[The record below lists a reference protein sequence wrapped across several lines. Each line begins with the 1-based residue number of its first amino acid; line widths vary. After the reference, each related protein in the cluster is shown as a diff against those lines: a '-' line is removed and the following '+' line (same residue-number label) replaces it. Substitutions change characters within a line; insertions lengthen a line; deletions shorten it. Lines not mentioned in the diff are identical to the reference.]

1 MGPVFFL
8 AAFSP
13 VVLHAQTQASVGV
26 GVGTVRY
33 AGGST
38 FSAGTVSPAVQRIS
52 PSFYVGAGGSLSL
65 LKDGVWASQGRADVW
80 AAFPLNRNDRTLG
93 PRIAVSVNLAASTRS
108 DGVAA
113 GAGSAIVE
121 LMWAVGRGGAAI
133 GAGPGT
139 GVIEGERGV
148 GAPHVRARGWWLTG
162 PAQLSLSVE
171 PIRFAA
177 AWYTDV
183 VGGATMD
190 RGRVVASVWASA
202 RLSAAYGSKGGA
214 SAALQY
220 FVSPTVA
227 LEAAAGSYLSDPFQG
242 LPRAGFVS
250 AGVRVHAA
258 RRLAAPAPPLRTR
271 LAPLVAQHRGGGD
284 SVVVRFRMSG
294 ARSVAIAGDW
304 NAWQPAALRAVGGD
318 VWEAAMVLAP
328 GTYHFNLLVDGNDWV
343 VPGGVAVVSDGMG
356 GMVAVLTVL

>member
-8 AAFSP
+8 AALAP
-13 VVLHAQTQASVGV
+13 VVLQAQTQASVGV

-33 AGGST
+33 TGGST
-38 FSAGTVSPAVQRIS
+38 FSAGTVSPAAQRIS
-52 PSFYVGAGGSLSL
+52 PSFYVGAGGSLSM
-65 LKDGVWASQGRADVW
+65 LKDGVWAAQGRADVW
-80 AAFPLNRNDRTLG
+80 AAFPQIRRNRTGG
-93 PRIAVSVNLAASTRS
+93 PRIAVSANLAASTRS

-113 GAGSAIVE
+113 GVGSAIAE

-162 PAQLSLSVE
+162 PAQLSLTVE
-171 PIRFAA
+171 PIRFAD

-190 RGRVVASVWASA
+190 RGPVVASVWASA
-202 RLSAAYGSKGGA
+202 RLSAAYGSKGAA

-220 FVSPTVA
+220 FVTPTVA

-250 AGVRVHAA
+250 AGVRIHAA
-258 RRLAAPAPPLRTR
+258 RRLVAPTPALAGGAR
-271 LAPLVAQHRGGGD
+271 LAPLVAQHRGD

-304 NAWQPAALRAVGGD
+304 NGWEPAALRALGED

-328 GTYHFNLLVDGNDWV
+328 GTYHFNLLVDGNEWV

-356 GMVAVLTVL
+356 GLVAVLTVL

>member
-1 MGPVFFL
+1 MRMGPVFFL
-8 AAFSP
+8 AAFAP
-13 VVLHAQTQASVGV
+13 AVLHAQTQASLGV

-38 FSAGTVSPAVQRIS
+38 FSAATFSPAAQRIS

-65 LKDGVWASQGRADVW
+65 LKDGVWASQGRVDLW
-80 AAFPLNRNDRTLG
+80 AASPQILKNHAG
-93 PRIAVSVNLAASTRS
+93 SPRIAVSANLAASTRT

-113 GAGSAIVE
+113 GVGSVVAE

-139 GVIEGERGV
+139 GVIEGERGI

-162 PAQLSLSVE
+162 PAQLSLTVE
-171 PIRFAA
+171 PIRFAG

-183 VGGATMD
+183 VAGATMD

-202 RLSAAYGSKGGA
+202 RFSDAYGSKGAA
-214 SAALQY
+214 SVALQY
-220 FVSPTVA
+220 FVSPTIA

-250 AGVRVHAA
+250 AGLRVHAA
-258 RRLAAPAPPLRTR
+258 RRLVAPAAPPGAR
-271 LAPLVAQHRGGGD
+271 LAPLVAQHRGD

-304 NAWQPAALRAVGGD
+304 NAWRPAALRALGED
-318 VWEAAMVLAP
+318 LWEAALVLAP
-328 GTYHFNLLVDGNDWV
+328 GTYHFNLLVDGTDWV